1 MPQMKLTRSIG
12 VLKNP
17 NIIQNKKTAIIYTIA
32 VFLIQDFNK
41 VNY

>member
-17 NIIQNKKTAIIYTIA
+17 NIIQNKKTAIIYMNAAFFDLKSIA
-32 VFLIQDFNK
+32 IW
-41 VNY
+41 